1 MSIAAGLAIM
11 LISFA
16 ILEGFRYEIRSKI
29 VSFGGHL
36 QVSKFDTDNNYE
48 EMPISIA
55 TGISELNKVKGVKQL
70 QSYARK
76 TAIIKTDEEVAGVVL
91 KGVGRDYNLSAFHKL
106 LQSGTPLV
114 LPDTTTNDIL
124 ISQRLADKLMLKP
137 DDKVVFYFIQQP
149 PRFRRLRVAGI
160 FETGLEEFDDTYV
173 IGDLR
178 QVQQLNGWDS
188 TEIGGYE
195 LLVQNFDQLDVIAQR
210 VEEKTPY
217 DMQVSKIT
225 SIYVQLFDW
234 LSLLKKNVNIFIIL
248 IMVVATFNM
257 VSTLFILILERTQMI
272 GLLKALG
279 ATDLQI
285 REVFFHKGLAL
296 TFKGLLLGNVIGLGF
311 CALQYYTHFIPLD
324 PENYYMSTVPI
335 RWNWPVIGGLNLLIL
350 FISMFSVFL
359 PTAMISRIKPVK
371 AIKFD

>member
-1 MSIAAGLAIM
+1 MNPARFISARLSAKDGTGFTAAVTKIAVMSIAAGLAIM
-11 LISFA
+11 LIAFA

-36 QVSKFDTDNNYE
+36 QVSKFDTDNTYE
-48 EMPISIA
+48 EMAVDA
-55 TGISELNKVKGVKQL
+55 TAGAAALKNVGNIRML

-91 KGVGRDYNLSAFHKL
+91 KGVGRDYNLQAFHRL
-106 LQSGTPLV
+106 LQSGKPLV
-114 LPDTTTNDIL
+114 LTDTAESNDIL
-124 ISQRLADKLMLKP
+124 ISNRLATRLKLKP
-137 DDKVVFYFIQQP
+137 GDDVVFYFIQQP
-149 PRFRRLRVAGI
+149 PRFRKLKVAGI

-178 QVQQLNGWDS
+178 QVQQLNGWKEN
-188 TEIGGYE
+188 EIGGFE
-195 LLVQNFDQLDVIAQR
+195 LLVNNFNDLDKTAAE
-210 VEEKTPY
+210 VENKIPY
-217 DMQVSKIT
+217 DLQVSKIT
-225 SIYVQLFDW
+225 EIYVQLFDW
-234 LSLLKKNVNIFIIL
+234 LALLRKNVQIFIIL

-285 REVFFHKGLAL
+285 REIFFYKGLNL

-311 CALQYYTHFIPLD
+311 CALQYFTHFIPLD
-324 PENYYMSTVPI
+324 PENYY
-335 RWNWPVIGGLNLLIL
+335 
-350 FISMFSVFL
+350 
-359 PTAMISRIKPVK
+359 
-371 AIKFD
+371 